1 MARQRPLDEV
11 EGRHRASKRLA
22 QLAAEAQSGYEKDC
36 EALRQLIVAARK
48 RARHL
53 RSRMRSLAKSLRP
66 WVEAGMPD
74 DERRVDA
81 AREYVQMVRDLRDC
95 WLAEAYGCET
105 LRKLREKAP

>member
-53 RSRMRSLAKSLRP
+53 RSRMRSLASALQP
-66 WVEAGMPD
+66 WVDAGMPN
-74 DERRVDA
+74 DERRIDA
-81 AREYVQMVRDLRDC
+81 AREYIQMVRGLRDC
-95 WLAEAYGCET
+95 WLAEAYGCRI
-105 LRKLREKAP
+105 LRQLHEKVP